1 MTKDLA
7 HEILNLWRSGV
18 RNYQESIITQA
29 LVITGDITGSLDR
42 KYPEVEDL

>member
-29 LVITGDITGSLDR
+29 LVITGDITGSLD
-42 KYPEVEDL
+42 YSHSDDEAE